1 MKVKAKTLAIILVLV
16 IIGFIGYSYIAR
28 TSGIETHA
36 SSSIGD
42 AKWTIVLLDKN
53 GNPVE
58 LSPSLSLFGAT
69 IYKPLSF
76 YYGGTEVTS
85 LRITCTA
92 SGSAK
97 GYTSLDIHYVVTAKV
112 QREKDT
118 FTIDISSNNIIDK
131 TESVSVVDESWS
143 YRSDDIVSLSTI
155 LGGLEDGTYRI
166 TIIASIT
173 VSAPDGTEASMSSDP
188 IDIVITKQSSEITI
202 DSVELNVRPS

>member
-36 SSSIGD
+36 SSTIGD

-92 SGSAK
+92 SGTAK
-97 GYTSLDIHYVVTAKV
+97 GYASLDMETLLSGA
-112 QREKDT
+112 DT
-118 FTIDISSNNIIDK
+118 VIDAI
-131 TESVSVVDESWS
+131 
-143 YRSDDIVSLSTI
+143 
-155 LGGLEDGTYRI
+155 
-166 TIIASIT
+166 
-173 VSAPDGTEASMSSDP
+173 
-188 IDIVITKQSSEITI
+188 IVI
-202 DSVELNVRPS
+202 L